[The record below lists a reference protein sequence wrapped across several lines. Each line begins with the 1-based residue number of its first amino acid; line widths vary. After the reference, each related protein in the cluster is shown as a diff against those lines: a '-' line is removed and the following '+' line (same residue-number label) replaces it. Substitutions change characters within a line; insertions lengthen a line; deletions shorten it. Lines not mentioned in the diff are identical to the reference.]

1 MEKMG
6 GNMAVLTD
14 FLADYSRF
22 WPICKEHFCLRFIER
37 EVSEDFVRIVER
49 ATTTLW
55 IEEEAD

>member
-1 MEKMG
+1 MG

-49 ATTTLW
+49 ATTTLC
-55 IEEEAD
+55 IGEEAD